1 MVTENTELRIQELQE
16 ETENVKYRIEI
27 LYLLRGEVALKV
39 NQENIILQ
47 KDDIHVFNVGDSVE
61 ELILKGGLAAR
72 LYFKHSFFSKCC
84 GIENFKIE
92 CSSTQNGMDVSG
104 LRKLFHEILVN
115 YFEQKG
121 KDSFLQKELAC
132 KIGEL
137 LVQKYLVKGAPA
149 DRIQQVL
156 FYIQENYNGEISL
169 AEAAS
174 RLYVSES
181 HLSRAFKQETGI
193 NFMQYVMKMRLEHAV
208 EELKQTDL
216 SILQIANDSGFS
228 SLAMFNKAFKE
239 HFGETPSEYRGKYK
253 KQELGNLSEEV
264 VYDVLRDSLAKRN
277 LVEEQISKIF
287 VEADTRTGEV
297 CETPWQKMIN
307 IGPAADLMDQQ
318 VQKHILLLKEKL
330 DFEYVRIW
338 GIFHENMRILP
349 FQKGERPN
357 FRNLDRIL
365 EFLLEN
371 RIRPF
376 FQIGP
381 KPFDIYGVSR
391 KTGGN
396 RNEEIADY
404 TPQEW
409 EKLLFDLLE
418 HLVKHFTQPAN
429 KKSRLK

>member
-1 MVTENTELRIQELQE
+1 MKAFINKFHINFQTGRKMVTENTELQIQELQE

-61 ELILKGGLAAR
+61 ELVLNSGLAAR

-137 LVQKYLVKGAPA
+137 LVRKYLVKGAPA

-193 NFMQYVMKMRLEHAV
+193 NFMQYVMKMRLKHAV

-253 KQELGNLSEEV
+253 KQELGNLSEE
-264 VYDVLRDSLAKRN
+264 
-277 LVEEQISKIF
+277 
-287 VEADTRTGEV
+287 
-297 CETPWQKMIN
+297 
-307 IGPAADLMDQQ
+307 
-318 VQKHILLLKEKL
+318 
-330 DFEYVRIW
+330 
-338 GIFHENMRILP
+338 
-349 FQKGERPN
+349 
-357 FRNLDRIL
+357 
-365 EFLLEN
+365 
-371 RIRPF
+371 
-376 FQIGP
+376 
-381 KPFDIYGVSR
+381 
-391 KTGGN
+391 
-396 RNEEIADY
+396 
-404 TPQEW
+404 
-409 EKLLFDLLE
+409 
-418 HLVKHFTQPAN
+418 
-429 KKSRLK
+429 

>member
-1 MVTENTELRIQELQE
+1 
-16 ETENVKYRIEI
+16 
-27 LYLLRGEVALKV
+27 
-39 NQENIILQ
+39 
-47 KDDIHVFNVGDSVE
+47 
-61 ELILKGGLAAR
+61 
-72 LYFKHSFFSKCC
+72 
-84 GIENFKIE
+84 
-92 CSSTQNGMDVSG
+92 MDVSG

-365 EFLLEN
+365 EFLLKTEFV
-371 RIRPF
+371 PF
-376 FQIGP
+376 
-381 KPFDIYGVSR
+381 
-391 KTGGN
+391 
-396 RNEEIADY
+396 
-404 TPQEW
+404 
-409 EKLLFDLLE
+409 
-418 HLVKHFTQPAN
+418 
-429 KKSRLK
+429 SRLDPNPLISMGYHERRAETEMKKLQTIHPKSGKNCFLIYWNIW

>member
-1 MVTENTELRIQELQE
+1 
-16 ETENVKYRIEI
+16 
-27 LYLLRGEVALKV
+27 
-39 NQENIILQ
+39 
-47 KDDIHVFNVGDSVE
+47 
-61 ELILKGGLAAR
+61 
-72 LYFKHSFFSKCC
+72 
-84 GIENFKIE
+84 
-92 CSSTQNGMDVSG
+92 MDVSG

-338 GIFHENMRILP
+338 GIF
-349 FQKGERPN
+349 
-357 FRNLDRIL
+357 
-365 EFLLEN
+365 
-371 RIRPF
+371 
-376 FQIGP
+376 
-381 KPFDIYGVSR
+381 S
-391 KTGGN
+391 
-396 RNEEIADY
+396 
-404 TPQEW
+404 
-409 EKLLFDLLE
+409 
-418 HLVKHFTQPAN
+418 
-429 KKSRLK
+429 

>member
-61 ELILKGGLAAR
+61 ELVLNSGLAAR

-137 LVQKYLVKGAPA
+137 LVRKYLVKGAPA

-193 NFMQYVMKMRLEHAV
+193 NFMQYVMKMRLKHAV

-264 VYDVLRDSLAKRN
+264 VYDVLRDNLAKRN
-277 LVEEQISKIF
+277 LVEEQISKIS

-349 FQKGERPN
+349 FQKSGQN
-357 FRNLDRIL
+357 SRI
-365 EFLLEN
+365 FVGKQN
-371 RIRPF
+371 
-376 FQIGP
+376 
-381 KPFDIYGVSR
+381 SS
-391 KTGGN
+391 
-396 RNEEIADY
+396 
-404 TPQEW
+404 
-409 EKLLFDLLE
+409 LFPDW
-418 HLVKHFTQPAN
+418 TQT
-429 KKSRLK
+429 L

>member
-61 ELILKGGLAAR
+61 ELVLNSGLAAR

-92 CSSTQNGMDVSG
+92 CSSMQNGMDVSG

-132 KIGEL
+132 KIGEP

-228 SLAMFNKAFKE
+228 SQCL
-239 HFGETPSEYRGKYK
+239 
-253 KQELGNLSEEV
+253 
-264 VYDVLRDSLAKRN
+264 
-277 LVEEQISKIF
+277 
-287 VEADTRTGEV
+287 TR
-297 CETPWQKMIN
+297 
-307 IGPAADLMDQQ
+307 
-318 VQKHILLLKEKL
+318 LLKSTLGKHRRSI
-330 DFEYVRIW
+330 V
-338 GIFHENMRILP
+338 ENIRS
-349 FQKGERPN
+349 
-357 FRNLDRIL
+357 RNW
-365 EFLLEN
+365 E
-371 RIRPF
+371 
-376 FQIGP
+376 
-381 KPFDIYGVSR
+381 IYR
-391 KTGGN
+391 K
-396 RNEEIADY
+396 R
-404 TPQEW
+404 
-409 EKLLFDLLE
+409 
-418 HLVKHFTQPAN
+418 
-429 KKSRLK
+429 